1 MKYELR
7 HPDRLYLVNPSC
19 YCGFLVR
26 DKVMRKMQRMTADF
40 ESEIRMLLSDNIED
54 IELYGW
60 NLAHPNGNQE
70 TIHMA
75 EPGSKEDKE
84 ARIALFKAR
93 QPEHK
98 PKVYKCKAHSDE
110 AKAIIKEIEGE

>member
-1 MKYELR
+1 MKDELR

-26 DKVMRKMQRMTADF
+26 DKVMRKMQRMAADF
-40 ESEIRMLLSDNIED
+40 EAEIRMLLTDNIDD

-60 NLAHPNGNQE
+60 NLAHPKGKQE
-70 TIHMA
+70 TITLA
-75 EPGSKEDKE
+75 EPGTKEDKE
-84 ARIALFKAR
+84 RRIALFKAR

-98 PKVYKCKAHSDE
+98 PIVYRCKAHSDE
-110 AKAIIKEIEGE
+110 AKAIIKEIEAE